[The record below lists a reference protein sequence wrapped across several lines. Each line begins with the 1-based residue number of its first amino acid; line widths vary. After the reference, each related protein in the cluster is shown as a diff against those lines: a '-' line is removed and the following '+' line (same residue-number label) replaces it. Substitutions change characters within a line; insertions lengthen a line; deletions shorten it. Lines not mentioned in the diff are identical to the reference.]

1 MKEAIDS
8 IRRSLRLSNNLDDL
22 LELVGMNNYYCG
34 LIGSRQGYHDSL
46 DVLKKVLVIP
56 NLGPRQRGRAL
67 QARAAARWALGD
79 RAALE
84 DYDEAIQTTPDDP
97 FIYEDRATYYEQT
110 NQADNAARDRRKAQE
125 LRASR
130 APDGPR

>member
-1 MKEAIDS
+1 
-8 IRRSLRLSNNLDDL
+8 
-22 LELVGMNNYYCG
+22 MNNYYCG
-34 LIGSRQGYHDSL
+34 LIGGRQGYQDSL
-46 DVLKKVLVIP
+46 DLLRKVLDLP
-56 NLGPRQRGRAL
+56 NLSPRQRGHAL

-84 DYDEAIQTTPDDP
+84 DYDEAIRTTPDDP

-110 NQADNAARDRRKAQE
+110 HQADRAAQDRRKAQE
-125 LRASR
+125 LRAAR